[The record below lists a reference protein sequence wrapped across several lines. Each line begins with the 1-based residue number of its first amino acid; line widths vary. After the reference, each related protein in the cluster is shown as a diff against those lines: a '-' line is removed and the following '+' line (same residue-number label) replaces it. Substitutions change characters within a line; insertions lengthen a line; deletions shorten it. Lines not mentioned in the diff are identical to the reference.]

1 MKTPRNQDSKA
12 WGLMHI
18 WTHRDREVAYT
29 GPFLVCIR
37 WSPRTERRG
46 GHMIPSLT
54 KKLSP
59 IDSHSQMENYLLQQS
74 LTGYTKHTLR
84 AGHKMNSTVVLEV
97 FASCCLDLLV
107 ACYGFQL
114 CFTNVWAY
122 ACVSHPILVLFYL
135 PVSFLIKKEKMC
147 GFEWVGTWGES
158 GASSWRKSW

>member
-1 MKTPRNQDSKA
+1 MANRYELKT
-12 WGLMHI
+12 GGMH
-18 WTHRDREVAYT
+18 
-29 GPFLVCIR
+29 
-37 WSPRTERRG
+37 RTRG
-46 GHMIPSLT
+46 GLSQKRATVLRGEDNSTLIQ
-54 KKLSP
+54 KLSP

>member
-1 MKTPRNQDSKA
+1 MANRYELKT
-12 WGLMHI
+12 GGMH
-18 WTHRDREVAYT
+18 
-29 GPFLVCIR
+29 
-37 WSPRTERRG
+37 RTRG
-46 GHMIPSLT
+46 GLSQKRATVLRGEDNSTLIQ
-54 KKLSP
+54 KLSP

-122 ACVSHPILVLFYL
+122 ACVSHPVLVLFYL